1 MNVQPGAISTSAA
14 GYWARECCTLF
25 WAHAG
30 TWSMSLRAC
39 VPSTLGARMG
49 GSGGGDGGGGV
60 HGDGGVRAS
69 GSQAPC
75 SPQAPAWEAGPEPLH
90 APPWSA
96 GHVP

>member
-1 MNVQPGAISTSAA
+1 
-14 GYWARECCTLF
+14 
-25 WAHAG
+25 
-30 TWSMSLRAC
+30 MSLRAC
-39 VPSTLGARMG
+39 GPSTCLGARMG
-49 GSGGGDGGGGV
+49 GSGGGDDGGGV

-90 APPWSA
+90 APPWLA